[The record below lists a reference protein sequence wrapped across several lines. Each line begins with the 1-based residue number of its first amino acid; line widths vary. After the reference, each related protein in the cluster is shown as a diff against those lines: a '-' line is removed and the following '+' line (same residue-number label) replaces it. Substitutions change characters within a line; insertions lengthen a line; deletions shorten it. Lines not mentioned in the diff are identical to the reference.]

1 MRDIR
6 SQRILLIVGFFFL
19 AVSSFHP
26 INHIASDDQSEQI
39 ECQFCNNE
47 VSEPVKIKTY
57 ENKYYLSSLL
67 IPEIENKFISY
78 LSKDFQPRAP
88 PKI

>member
-1 MRDIR
+1 MRGNKGKKN
-6 SQRILLIVGFFFL
+6 LFLVGFFFL
-19 AVSSFHP
+19 AISSSHP
-26 INHIASDDQSEQI
+26 IDHIAFDDQSEQI